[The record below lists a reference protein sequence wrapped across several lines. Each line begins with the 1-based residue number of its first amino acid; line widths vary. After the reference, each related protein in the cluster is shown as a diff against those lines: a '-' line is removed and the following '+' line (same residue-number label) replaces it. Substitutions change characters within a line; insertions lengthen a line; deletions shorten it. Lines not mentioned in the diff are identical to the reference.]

1 MFCVGHRIF
10 TGLSESDCLKNTC
23 DECANGQQIS
33 ESAIDQDVDLTVTVK
48 RWQKGFSGETVVCH
62 DTLMSIMEV
71 SEAFQTLLPQFQ
83 LQHLLK
89 RNQQAMYRKDKER
102 ATSERILLHFDFSEN
117 ATCPYENEV

>member
-1 MFCVGHRIF
+1 
-10 TGLSESDCLKNTC
+10 
-23 DECANGQQIS
+23 
-33 ESAIDQDVDLTVTVK
+33 
-48 RWQKGFSGETVVCH
+48 
-62 DTLMSIMEV
+62 MEV